1 MSNDKGKGYRSILVS
16 FAVWGD
22 SDADAQDRLMR
33 SLPRPESD
41 NGPDNGIDC
50 WWIAE
55 DNRHDG
61 SDNDSAVFV
70 NMGKQAEA
78 YKLLTEKGL
87 V

>member
-1 MSNDKGKGYRSILVS
+1 MAYRNILVS

-22 SDADAQDRLMR
+22 SDVDAQNRLME
-33 SLPRPESD
+33 SLPRPQSD
-41 NGPDNGIDC
+41 GGPDNGIDC

-55 DNRHDG
+55 DKRFDN

-70 NMGKQAEA
+70 RMGNQDKA
-78 YKLLTEKGL
+78 YSVLTENGL

>member
-1 MSNDKGKGYRSILVS
+1 MSNDKGYRSILVS

>member
-1 MSNDKGKGYRSILVS
+1 MAYRNILVS
-16 FAVWGD
+16 FCVWGD

-33 SLPRPESD
+33 SLPVPQTN

-70 NMGKQAEA
+70 RMGKQDEA
-78 YKLLTEKGL
+78 YSVLTDRGL
-87 V
+87 VDTN

>member
-1 MSNDKGKGYRSILVS
+1 MAYRSILVS

-22 SDADAQDRLMR
+22 SDEDAQDRLMR
-33 SLPRPESD
+33 SLPRPESAD
-41 NGPDNGIDC
+41 GPENGIDC

-55 DNRHDG
+55 DQRFDG

-70 NMGKQAEA
+70 KMGKQQEA
-78 YKLLTEKGL
+78 YTILTERGL